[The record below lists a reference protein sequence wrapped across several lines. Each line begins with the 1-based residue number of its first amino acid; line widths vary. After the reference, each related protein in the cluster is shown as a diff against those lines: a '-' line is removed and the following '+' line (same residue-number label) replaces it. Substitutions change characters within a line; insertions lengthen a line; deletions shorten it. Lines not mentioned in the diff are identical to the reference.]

1 MAEEKSLHRMPVADS
16 GCSRWL
22 SIAEIGLPQSI
33 CFAGRGG
40 MATNLNE
47 QSEFIFVSPFRR
59 GALESPQGRDLF
71 QACLWQH
78 HRTFGAITSAKP
90 TLLLAQRA
98 TTKSKTNKIII
109 NNLILKTN
117 RMKKVFATLTVL
129 AMLTIGSV
137 AVMAQEPA
145 VADSVASEQVTET
158 PAADAE
164 EVGGIEALHKTLKVK
179 FIEGGAGF
187 MAATLIC
194 LVFGLALCIERI
206 IYLSLSKTN
215 TKALLAKVEEALK
228 NGGIEAALEVC
239 RNTRGPVAS
248 IFYQGL
254 SRYSEGIEVVEKTVS
269 SYGGVQLGLLEKN
282 LSWISLFIS
291 IAPSLGFLGTIIGMI
306 QAFDKIQQ
314 VGDIS
319 ATVVAGG
326 IKVALLTTLLGL
338 IIAIILQVF
347 YNYILSLIEGLVNE
361 MEDSSISLLDL
372 VVEYDAAQKK

>member
-1 MAEEKSLHRMPVADS
+1 
-16 GCSRWL
+16 
-22 SIAEIGLPQSI
+22 
-33 CFAGRGG
+33 
-40 MATNLNE
+40 
-47 QSEFIFVSPFRR
+47 
-59 GALESPQGRDLF
+59 
-71 QACLWQH
+71 
-78 HRTFGAITSAKP
+78 
-90 TLLLAQRA
+90 
-98 TTKSKTNKIII
+98 
-109 NNLILKTN
+109 
-117 RMKKVFATLTVL
+117 MKKVFATLTVL
-129 AMLTIGSV
+129 AMLTFGSNV
-137 AVMAQEPA
+137 AFAQEEAAPAQEAAVETVDEA
-145 VADSVASEQVTET
+145 VA
-158 PAADAE
+158 PAAEVVEEAAPAE
-164 EVGGIEALHKTLKVK
+164 EEATGLEALHKTLKTK

-187 MAATLIC
+187 MAATLLC

-215 TKALLAKVEEALK
+215 TKVLLAKVEKAL
-228 NGGIEAALEVC
+228 NEGGIEAALDVC

-254 SRYSEGIEVVEKTVS
+254 SRYNEGVDVVEKTVA

-306 QAFDKIQQ
+306 AAFDKIQQ

-338 IIAIILQVF
+338 IIAIVLQLF

-372 VVEYDAAQKK
+372 VVEYDKKQAK

>member
-1 MAEEKSLHRMPVADS
+1 
-16 GCSRWL
+16 
-22 SIAEIGLPQSI
+22 
-33 CFAGRGG
+33 
-40 MATNLNE
+40 
-47 QSEFIFVSPFRR
+47 
-59 GALESPQGRDLF
+59 
-71 QACLWQH
+71 
-78 HRTFGAITSAKP
+78 
-90 TLLLAQRA
+90 
-98 TTKSKTNKIII
+98 
-109 NNLILKTN
+109 
-117 RMKKVFATLTVL
+117 MKKIFATLTVL
-129 AMLTIGSV
+129 AMFSFGSV
-137 AVMAQEPA
+137 AVMAQ
-145 VADSVASEQVTET
+145 D
-158 PAADAE
+158 AAEAAPVAE
-164 EVGGIEALHKTLKVK
+164 EVTVDSAAVEAPVVEAEEVVEEAEGGVVALHKTLKTK

-215 TKALLAKVEEALK
+215 TKALLAEVEKALK

-254 SRYSEGIEVVEKTVS
+254 SRYSEGVDVVEKTVA

-306 QAFDKIQQ
+306 QPCDKIQQ

>member
-1 MAEEKSLHRMPVADS
+1 
-16 GCSRWL
+16 
-22 SIAEIGLPQSI
+22 
-33 CFAGRGG
+33 
-40 MATNLNE
+40 
-47 QSEFIFVSPFRR
+47 
-59 GALESPQGRDLF
+59 
-71 QACLWQH
+71 
-78 HRTFGAITSAKP
+78 
-90 TLLLAQRA
+90 
-98 TTKSKTNKIII
+98 
-109 NNLILKTN
+109 
-117 RMKKVFATLTVL
+117 MKKVFATFTVL
-129 AMLTIGSV
+129 AMLAFGSV
-137 AVMAQEPA
+137 AVMAQEAEAAAPEATEQIAQDEA
-145 VADSVASEQVTET
+145 VAAEAPVAAVEE
-158 PAADAE
+158 AE
-164 EVGGIEALHKTLKVK
+164 AEVEDGGPVALHKTLKTK

-187 MAATLIC
+187 MAATLLC

-215 TKALLAKVEEALK
+215 TKALLANIEEALK
-228 NGGIEAALEVC
+228 KGGIDAALEVC

-254 SRYSEGIEVVEKTVS
+254 SRYHEGIDVVEKTVA

-338 IIAIILQVF
+338 IIAIILQLF
-347 YNYILSLIEGLVNE
+347 YNYILSVIEGLVNE
-361 MEDSSISLLDL
+361 MEDSSISLLDI
-372 VVEYDAAQKK
+372 VVEYDAQKK

>member
-1 MAEEKSLHRMPVADS
+1 MPLA
-16 GCSRWL
+16 
-22 SIAEIGLPQSI
+22 
-33 CFAGRGG
+33 
-40 MATNLNE
+40 
-47 QSEFIFVSPFRR
+47 
-59 GALESPQGRDLF
+59 
-71 QACLWQH
+71 ACGDYEGIPVKK
-78 HRTFGAITSAKP
+78 R
-90 TLLLAQRA
+90 
-98 TTKSKTNKIII
+98 KIII
-109 NNLILKTN
+109 ILNYNL
-117 RMKKVFATLTVL
+117 MKKVFVTLTVL
-129 AMLTIGSV
+129 AMLTFGSSAIMAQAEAQAAPEATEQVAEEEV
-137 AVMAQEPA
+137 AVE
-145 VADSVASEQVTET
+145 VAEAEV
-158 PAADAE
+158 AE
-164 EVGGIEALHKTLKVK
+164 EVVAEAVEAEATGMKALHKTLKTK

-187 MAATLIC
+187 MAATLLC

-215 TKALLAKVEEALK
+215 TKALLANIEDALK
-228 NGGIEAALEVC
+228 TGGIEKALEVC

-254 SRYSEGIEVVEKTVS
+254 SRYDEGVDVVEKTVA

-306 QAFDKIQQ
+306 AAFDKIQQ

-338 IIAIILQVF
+338 IIAIILQLF
-347 YNYILSLIEGLVNE
+347 YNYILSVIEGLVNE

>member
-1 MAEEKSLHRMPVADS
+1 
-16 GCSRWL
+16 
-22 SIAEIGLPQSI
+22 
-33 CFAGRGG
+33 
-40 MATNLNE
+40 
-47 QSEFIFVSPFRR
+47 
-59 GALESPQGRDLF
+59 
-71 QACLWQH
+71 
-78 HRTFGAITSAKP
+78 
-90 TLLLAQRA
+90 
-98 TTKSKTNKIII
+98 
-109 NNLILKTN
+109 
-117 RMKKVFATLTVL
+117 MKKVFATMMVL
-129 AMLTIGSV
+129 AMLSVGSV
-137 AVMAQEPA
+137 AVMAQEEAAATPEATEQVAETVADEA
-145 VADSVASEQVTET
+145 VAEEAVET
-158 PAADAE
+158 VAE
-164 EVGGIEALHKTLKVK
+164 EVTAEEGGLKALHKTLKTK

-215 TKALLAKVEEALK
+215 TKELLKNVEAALK
-228 NGGIEAALEVC
+228 KGGIQAALEVC

-254 SRYSEGIEVVEKTVS
+254 SRYEEGVEVVEKTVA

>member
-1 MAEEKSLHRMPVADS
+1 
-16 GCSRWL
+16 
-22 SIAEIGLPQSI
+22 
-33 CFAGRGG
+33 
-40 MATNLNE
+40 
-47 QSEFIFVSPFRR
+47 
-59 GALESPQGRDLF
+59 
-71 QACLWQH
+71 
-78 HRTFGAITSAKP
+78 
-90 TLLLAQRA
+90 
-98 TTKSKTNKIII
+98 
-109 NNLILKTN
+109 
-117 RMKKVFATLTVL
+117 MKKVFATLTVL
-129 AMLTIGSV
+129 AMLAFGSNV
-137 AVMAQEPA
+137 AFAQEEAAPAQEAAVETVDEA
-145 VADSVASEQVTET
+145 VA
-158 PAADAE
+158 PAAEVSEEVAPAE
-164 EVGGIEALHKTLKVK
+164 EEATGLVALHKTLKTK

-187 MAATLIC
+187 MAATLLC
-194 LVFGLALCIERI
+194 VVFGLALCIERI

-215 TKALLAKVEEALK
+215 TKVLLAKVEKAL
-228 NGGIEAALEVC
+228 NEGGIDAALDVC

-254 SRYSEGIEVVEKTVS
+254 SRYTEGVDVVEKTVA

-306 QAFDKIQQ
+306 AAFDKIQQ

-338 IIAIILQVF
+338 IIAIVLQLF

-372 VVEYDAAQKK
+372 VVEFDKKQAK

>member
-1 MAEEKSLHRMPVADS
+1 
-16 GCSRWL
+16 
-22 SIAEIGLPQSI
+22 
-33 CFAGRGG
+33 
-40 MATNLNE
+40 
-47 QSEFIFVSPFRR
+47 
-59 GALESPQGRDLF
+59 
-71 QACLWQH
+71 
-78 HRTFGAITSAKP
+78 
-90 TLLLAQRA
+90 
-98 TTKSKTNKIII
+98 
-109 NNLILKTN
+109 
-117 RMKKVFATLTVL
+117 MKKIFATLTVL
-129 AMLTIGSV
+129 SMLMIGSM
-137 AVMAQEPA
+137 AVMAQQDETANAEQTEQITEEA
-145 VADSVASEQVTET
+145 VVAETVEAVNAESE
-158 PAADAE
+158 
-164 EVGGIEALHKTLKVK
+164 GGIVALHKTLKTK

-187 MAATLIC
+187 MAATLLC

-215 TKALLAKVEEALK
+215 TKALLANVEKAL
-228 NGGIEAALEVC
+228 NDGGIQAAMEVC

-254 SRYSEGIEVVEKTVS
+254 SRYDEGVDVVEKTVA
-269 SYGGVQLGLLEKN
+269 SYGGVQMGLLEKN

-306 QAFDKIQQ
+306 EAFDKIQQ

-338 IIAIILQVF
+338 IIAIVLQLF

-372 VVEYDAAQKK
+372 VVRYNEKNQK

>member
-1 MAEEKSLHRMPVADS
+1 MKNV
-16 GCSRWL
+16 
-22 SIAEIGLPQSI
+22 
-33 CFAGRGG
+33 
-40 MATNLNE
+40 
-47 QSEFIFVSPFRR
+47 FV
-59 GALESPQGRDLF
+59 
-71 QACLWQH
+71 
-78 HRTFGAITSAKP
+78 
-90 TLLLAQRA
+90 
-98 TTKSKTNKIII
+98 
-109 NNLILKTN
+109 
-117 RMKKVFATLTVL
+117 TLTVM
-129 AMLTIGSV
+129 AMLMFSSN
-137 AVMAQEPA
+137 AVMAQEA
-145 VADSVASEQVTET
+145 QAATEDNQTTEQVAQE
-158 PAADAE
+158 AAAPVVEAQEVAPAE
-164 EVGGIEALHKTLKVK
+164 EEGGMVALHKTLKTK

-187 MAATLIC
+187 MAATLLC

-215 TKALLAKVEEALK
+215 TKALLENVEKALK
-228 NGGIEAALEVC
+228 NGGIEAALDVC

-254 SRYSEGIEVVEKTVS
+254 SRYNEGVDVVEKTVA
-269 SYGGVQLGLLEKN
+269 SYGGVQMGLLEKN

-306 QAFDKIQQ
+306 AAFDKIQQ

-338 IIAIILQVF
+338 VIAIILQLF

>member
-1 MAEEKSLHRMPVADS
+1 
-16 GCSRWL
+16 
-22 SIAEIGLPQSI
+22 
-33 CFAGRGG
+33 
-40 MATNLNE
+40 
-47 QSEFIFVSPFRR
+47 
-59 GALESPQGRDLF
+59 
-71 QACLWQH
+71 
-78 HRTFGAITSAKP
+78 
-90 TLLLAQRA
+90 
-98 TTKSKTNKIII
+98 
-109 NNLILKTN
+109 
-117 RMKKVFATLTVL
+117 MKKVFATLTVL
-129 AMLTIGSV
+129 AMLTFGSV
-137 AVMAQEPA
+137 AVMAQE
-145 VADSVASEQVTET
+145 ADAAAAPEATEQVEEQ
-158 PAADAE
+158 PAAEAPAMVEEAEMAE
-164 EVGGIEALHKTLKVK
+164 EDGGLVALHKTLKTK

-187 MAATLIC
+187 MAATLLC

-215 TKALLAKVEEALK
+215 TKALLADIEKALNEK
-228 NGGIEAALEVC
+228 GLEAALEVC

-254 SRYSEGIEVVEKTVS
+254 SRYDEGIDVVEKTVA

-338 IIAIILQVF
+338 IIAIILQLF
-347 YNYILSLIEGLVNE
+347 YNYILSVIESLVNE
-361 MEDSSISLLDL
+361 MEDSSISLLDI
-372 VVEYDAAQKK
+372 VVEYDKKHKA

>member
-1 MAEEKSLHRMPVADS
+1 
-16 GCSRWL
+16 
-22 SIAEIGLPQSI
+22 
-33 CFAGRGG
+33 
-40 MATNLNE
+40 
-47 QSEFIFVSPFRR
+47 
-59 GALESPQGRDLF
+59 
-71 QACLWQH
+71 
-78 HRTFGAITSAKP
+78 
-90 TLLLAQRA
+90 
-98 TTKSKTNKIII
+98 
-109 NNLILKTN
+109 
-117 RMKKVFATLTVL
+117 MKKVFATLTVL
-129 AMLTIGSV
+129 AMLSFGSA
-137 AVMAQEPA
+137 AVMAQEAAAPA
-145 VADSVASEQVTET
+145 EEAAVEQVDEAA
-158 PAADAE
+158 PAAE
-164 EVGGIEALHKTLKVK
+164 EVAEAPAEEAGGLVALHKTLKTK

-187 MAATLIC
+187 MALTLVT

-215 TKALLAKVEEALK
+215 TKELLENIEKALK
-228 NGGIEAALEVC
+228 EGGVEAALEVC

-254 SRYSEGIEVVEKTVS
+254 SRYDEGIDVVEKTVA

-306 QAFDKIQQ
+306 AAFDKIQQ

-338 IIAIILQVF
+338 IIAIVLQLF

-361 MEDSSISLLDL
+361 MEDSSISLLDI
-372 VVEYDAAQKK
+372 VVEFDAAQKKAKK

>member
-1 MAEEKSLHRMPVADS
+1 
-16 GCSRWL
+16 
-22 SIAEIGLPQSI
+22 
-33 CFAGRGG
+33 
-40 MATNLNE
+40 
-47 QSEFIFVSPFRR
+47 
-59 GALESPQGRDLF
+59 
-71 QACLWQH
+71 
-78 HRTFGAITSAKP
+78 
-90 TLLLAQRA
+90 
-98 TTKSKTNKIII
+98 
-109 NNLILKTN
+109 
-117 RMKKVFATLTVL
+117 MKKIFATLTVL
-129 AMLTIGSV
+129 AMFSFGSV
-137 AVMAQEPA
+137 AVMAQE
-145 VADSVASEQVTET
+145 
-158 PAADAE
+158 AAEAAPVAE
-164 EVGGIEALHKTLKVK
+164 EVTVDSAAVEAPVVEAEEVVEEAEGGIVALHKTLKTK

-215 TKALLAKVEEALK
+215 TKALLAEVEAALK
-228 NGGIEAALEVC
+228 NGGIEAALKVC

-254 SRYSEGIEVVEKTVS
+254 SRYSEGVDVVEKTVA

>member
-1 MAEEKSLHRMPVADS
+1 
-16 GCSRWL
+16 
-22 SIAEIGLPQSI
+22 
-33 CFAGRGG
+33 
-40 MATNLNE
+40 
-47 QSEFIFVSPFRR
+47 
-59 GALESPQGRDLF
+59 
-71 QACLWQH
+71 
-78 HRTFGAITSAKP
+78 
-90 TLLLAQRA
+90 
-98 TTKSKTNKIII
+98 
-109 NNLILKTN
+109 
-117 RMKKVFATLTVL
+117 MKKVFATLTVL
-129 AMLTIGSV
+129 AMLAFGSNV
-137 AVMAQEPA
+137 AFAQEEAAPAQEAAVETVDEA
-145 VADSVASEQVTET
+145 VA
-158 PAADAE
+158 PAAEVSEEVAPAE
-164 EVGGIEALHKTLKVK
+164 EEATGLVALHKTLKTK

-187 MAATLIC
+187 MAATLLC

-215 TKALLAKVEEALK
+215 TKVLLAKVEKAL
-228 NGGIEAALEVC
+228 NEGGIEAALDVC

-254 SRYSEGIEVVEKTVS
+254 SRYNEGVDVVEKTVA

-306 QAFDKIQQ
+306 AAFDKIQQ

-319 ATVVAGG
+319 ATAVAGG

-338 IIAIILQVF
+338 IIAIVLQLF

-372 VVEYDAAQKK
+372 VVEFDKKQAK

>member
-1 MAEEKSLHRMPVADS
+1 
-16 GCSRWL
+16 
-22 SIAEIGLPQSI
+22 
-33 CFAGRGG
+33 
-40 MATNLNE
+40 
-47 QSEFIFVSPFRR
+47 
-59 GALESPQGRDLF
+59 
-71 QACLWQH
+71 
-78 HRTFGAITSAKP
+78 
-90 TLLLAQRA
+90 
-98 TTKSKTNKIII
+98 
-109 NNLILKTN
+109 
-117 RMKKVFATLTVL
+117 MKKVFATLTVL
-129 AMLTIGSV
+129 AMFAFNGV
-137 AVMAQEPA
+137 AVMAQDATDAAPA
-145 VADSVASEQVTET
+145 AEEQVTEASAAVET
-158 PAADAE
+158 VAVEEAPAAPEAE
-164 EVGGIEALHKTLKVK
+164 EGGLAALHKTLKTK

-187 MAATLIC
+187 MAATLLC

-215 TKALLAKVEEALK
+215 TKALLAKIEEALNK
-228 NGGIEAALEVC
+228 GGIEAALDVC

-254 SRYSEGIEVVEKTVS
+254 SRYDEGVDVVEKTVA

-338 IIAIILQVF
+338 VIAIILQLF
-347 YNYILSLIEGLVNE
+347 YNYILSLVEGLVNE

-372 VVEYDAAQKK
+372 VVDYDAKHKK

>member
-1 MAEEKSLHRMPVADS
+1 
-16 GCSRWL
+16 
-22 SIAEIGLPQSI
+22 
-33 CFAGRGG
+33 
-40 MATNLNE
+40 
-47 QSEFIFVSPFRR
+47 
-59 GALESPQGRDLF
+59 
-71 QACLWQH
+71 
-78 HRTFGAITSAKP
+78 
-90 TLLLAQRA
+90 
-98 TTKSKTNKIII
+98 
-109 NNLILKTN
+109 
-117 RMKKVFATLTVL
+117 MKKIFATLTVL
-129 AMLTIGSV
+129 AMFSFGSV
-137 AVMAQEPA
+137 AVMAQ
-145 VADSVASEQVTET
+145 D
-158 PAADAE
+158 AAEAAPVAE
-164 EVGGIEALHKTLKVK
+164 EVTVDSAAVEAPVVEAEEVVEEAEGGIVALHKTLKTK

-215 TKALLAKVEEALK
+215 TKALLAEVEKALK

-254 SRYSEGIEVVEKTVS
+254 SRYSEGVDVVEKTVA

-326 IKVALLTTLLGL
+326 IKVALLTTLLGS

>member
-1 MAEEKSLHRMPVADS
+1 
-16 GCSRWL
+16 
-22 SIAEIGLPQSI
+22 
-33 CFAGRGG
+33 
-40 MATNLNE
+40 
-47 QSEFIFVSPFRR
+47 
-59 GALESPQGRDLF
+59 
-71 QACLWQH
+71 
-78 HRTFGAITSAKP
+78 
-90 TLLLAQRA
+90 
-98 TTKSKTNKIII
+98 
-109 NNLILKTN
+109 
-117 RMKKVFATLTVL
+117 MKKIFATLTVL
-129 AMLTIGSV
+129 AMFSFGSV
-137 AVMAQEPA
+137 AVMAQ
-145 VADSVASEQVTET
+145 D
-158 PAADAE
+158 AAEAAPVAE
-164 EVGGIEALHKTLKVK
+164 EVTVDSAAVEAPVVEAEEVVEEAEGGIVALHKTLKTK

-215 TKALLAKVEEALK
+215 TKALLAEVEKALK
-228 NGGIEAALEVC
+228 NGGIEAALDVC

-254 SRYSEGIEVVEKTVS
+254 SRYSEGVDVVEKTVA